1 MTAVSARVAST
12 LRPQDSG
19 LLERAELPSWPFV
32 AMIAGYPLWFL
43 LGLNGFMWV
52 FLAFPMTISLLQ
64 RRQLVVPKG
73 FGLWLVFLVAAVGS
87 VMSISD
93 IPRLSGWALRFGYYI
108 GATAFVVYV
117 LNGGKSLSVPMIV
130 RAFTQLWIAAV
141 IGGYLAFVLGGL
153 RYTAPLGY
161 LFPAALLENELIF
174 TLVHPS
180 FADVQD
186 ILGQGTSLPRPK
198 APFNY
203 TNSWGSMLALLTPF
217 ALMARSG
224 IDVGISRRTINLM
237 LMASVV
243 PAVIS
248 LNRGLW
254 LSLGAGLIFAGFRL
268 GVGGKAGVALRAAL
282 VIVVLGLV
290 IWLSPLGEI
299 IATRLD
305 TGHSNEDRFSLV
317 VAALDGTAERP
328 VFGWGAPRPNPNPN
342 LPSVG
347 THGQLW
353 FTLFS
358 YGIVG
363 AIGYV
368 GFMAS
373 LGLRTLRQS
382 TTAGIWANTVLFI
395 GGVQFFFYLH
405 IPVQMFTMLAAGAV
419 ALRLQRSTDDPLA

>member
-1 MTAVSARVAST
+1 VTAVT
-12 LRPQDSG
+12 LRPD
-19 LLERAELPSWPFV
+19 ETRAVAKAELKSWPFFGMV
-32 AMIAGYPLWFL
+32 ALYPLWFL

-52 FLAFPMTISLLQ
+52 ALAVPMTISLLQ
-64 RRQLVVPKG
+64 RENIVVPRG
-73 FGLWLVFLVAAVGS
+73 FGLWAIFLVGATGS
-87 VMSISD
+87 VISID
-93 IPRLSGWALRFGYYI
+93 GVPRLAGWALRYGYYI
-108 GATAFVVYV
+108 GATAFLIYV
-117 LNGGKSLSVPMIV
+117 LNGGRSLSVPKIV
-130 RAFTQLWIAAV
+130 RAFTQLWMAAV
-141 IGGYLAFVLGGL
+141 VGGYLAFVIGSV

-161 LFPAALLENELIF
+161 ALPAALLENDLIN

-186 ILGQGTSLPRPK
+186 ILNQGTLLPRPK

-203 TNSWGSMLALLTPF
+203 TNEWGSMLALLTPF

-224 IDVGISRRTINLM
+224 VNAGYSPRLINIM
-237 LMASVV
+237 LAASIV
-243 PAVIS
+243 PAVVS

-254 LSLGAGLIFAGFRL
+254 LSLGVGLIYAGLRL
-268 GVGGKAGVALRAAL
+268 GLGGRAEIALKVALGLIITGTL
-282 VIVVLGLV
+282 V
-290 IWLSPLGEI
+290 WLSPLGDLI
-299 IATRLD
+299 QTRLD

-317 VAALDGTAERP
+317 VAALEGAAERP
-328 VFGWGAPRPNPNPN
+328 FFGWGAPRPNPNPN

-347 THGQLW
+347 THGQMW

-368 GFMAS
+368 GFMAN
-373 LGLRTLRQS
+373 LGLRTLRQTS
-382 TTAGIWANTVLFI
+382 NAGIWANTVLLI

-419 ALRLQRSTDDPLA
+419 GVRLQQNPEEVIG